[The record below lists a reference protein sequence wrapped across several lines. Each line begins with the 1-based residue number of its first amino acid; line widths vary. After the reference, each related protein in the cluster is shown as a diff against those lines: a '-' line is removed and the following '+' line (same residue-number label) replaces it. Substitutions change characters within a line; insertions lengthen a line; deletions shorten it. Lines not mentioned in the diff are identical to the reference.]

1 MPQDFHETLLQLSYH
16 RTCEYFY
23 KKILLPENG
32 KEECFFKIDFDELC
46 VLNLACIRMKERKS
60 SLLQLISHEQA
71 FGCSPNSH

>member
-1 MPQDFHETLLQLSYH
+1 MVLRDSITT
-16 RTCEYFY
+16 RYFIIGSVNTSI
-23 KKILLPENG
+23 KILLPENG
-32 KEECFFKIDFDELC
+32 KEECFFKMDFDELC